1 MQRKFRLAHP
11 ADFERV
17 RRDGISYAHPFIV
30 LFALASELPHARFAV
45 AAGARLGG
53 AVVRNH
59 LKRRLREALRP
70 LAPEVTAGHDLLLIA
85 RAPLREAAQDEVNQ
99 AVRQILQRA
108 GLLE

>member
-17 RRDGISYAHPFIV
+17 RCDGISYAHPFIV
-30 LFALASELPHARFAV
+30 LFALASDLPYPRFAV

-53 AVVRNH
+53 AVVRNRM
-59 LKRRLREALRP
+59 KRRLREALRP
-70 LAPEVTAGHDLLLIA
+70 LAPQLAAGHDLVLIA
-85 RAPLREAAQDEVNQ
+85 RAPLREASQDEVNQ
-99 AVRQILQRA
+99 AVQQLLKRA